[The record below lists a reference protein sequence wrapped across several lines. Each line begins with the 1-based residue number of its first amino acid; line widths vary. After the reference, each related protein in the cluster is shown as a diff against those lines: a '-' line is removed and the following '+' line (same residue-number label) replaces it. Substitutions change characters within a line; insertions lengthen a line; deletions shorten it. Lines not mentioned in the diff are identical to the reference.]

1 MRSLTCLLRGVLI
14 MQTKCLRGSSLARY
28 LKMSR
33 KGYPI
38 GLAFLVALCVTAFL
52 SGFFNTL
59 SDRLGL
65 PPMLTIKDIQE
76 RIIEIATNMSEELGS
91 WLGNVVAD
99 FILRNPQLYLPAA
112 ALVALATLLGLVRKR

>member
-1 MRSLTCLLRGVLI
+1 
-14 MQTKCLRGSSLARY
+14 
-28 LKMSR
+28 MSR

-38 GLAFLVALCVTAFL
+38 GLAFLVALCVMAFL

-65 PPMLTIKDIQE
+65 PPIPTIEDIQE
-76 RIIEIATNMSEELGS
+76 RIIEMATNMSEQLGS

-99 FILRNPQLYLPAA
+99 FILRNPQLYLPVAA
-112 ALVALATLLGLVRKR
+112 FTAFALWALGRRR